1 MRASPVRSAGG
12 RPGWEVS
19 KSPYSASPYSTSS
32 STCSTSRSGSSR
44 SRSYSR
50 SFSRSHSRSY
60 SRSPPYP
67 RRGKGKRRNYRSRS
81 RSHGYQR
88 SRSRSPPHRRCHSR
102 SRSPVFRGQSPTK
115 QTIPQGEGGREYFN
129 RYREVPPYELKA
141 YSGRSLDFRDP
152 FEKARY
158 REWERNYREWHGKF
172 YKGYVV
178 GAQPHPPVNR
188 ENFSPGRFGPPGTRQ
203 ENSPYA
209 RGRREDYP
217 AWQSPQNHNI
227 AGNYPEKPSERESH
241 GIKDPTKSKEKE
253 VKNPLGDGQGNKHE
267 KRRKRDED
275 EGFPNAELLAGARK
289 PREPVP
295 AEDVKMDSLF
305 MVPSRDDATP
315 VRDEPM
321 EADSI
326 VFKPMSEKEKK
337 EKDKPKAKIDKTKR
351 KVEVAV
357 PPKTDNI
364 IKLAKASSNGNLLER
379 KRESKKR
386 EGKRES

>member
-44 SRSYSR
+44 TLSYSR
-50 SFSRSHSRSY
+50 SFSPSHSRSY
-60 SRSPPYP
+60 SRLLPYP
-67 RRGKGKRRNYRSRS
+67 RRGKGKRRNYCCRS

-88 SRSRSPPHRRCHSR
+88 SRSRSPPYRRCHSR
-102 SRSPVFRGQSPTK
+102 SRSPAFRGQCPTK
-115 QTIPQGEGGREYFN
+115 QTIPQEEGGREYFN
-129 RYREVPPYELKA
+129 RYREVPPYDLKA
-141 YSGRSLDFRDP
+141 YYGRSLDFRDP

-158 REWERNYREWHGKF
+158 RKWERNYREWHGKF
-172 YKGYVV
+172 YKGYAV

-188 ENFSPGRFGPPGTRQ
+188 ENSSPGRFDPPGTRQ

-217 AWQSPQNHNI
+217 AWQSHQNHNI

-241 GIKDPTKSKEKE
+241 GIKDPTESKDKE
-253 VKNPLGDGQGNKHE
+253 VKNPLGDSQGNKHK

-326 VFKPMSEKEKK
+326 FSNRCL
-337 EKDKPKAKIDKTKR
+337 KR
-351 KVEVAV
+351 
-357 PPKTDNI
+357 
-364 IKLAKASSNGNLLER
+364 R
-379 KRESKKR
+379 KKR
-386 EGKRES
+386 RISQKQKLTRQSGK